1 LDSDEF
7 DEDQVAHRLSSNPNL
22 ALATCWYLIQK
33 LQACFFAGDYATAVE
48 ASSKAQQ
55 LVWTATSYWEAAE
68 YQFYAAL
75 SHAAFYDTALAEQ
88 RQQHVDA
95 LAAHHQQLSAWEA
108 NCPEN
113 FENRAALVGAEIAR
127 IEGRVLDAEQLYE
140 QAIRSA
146 RDNGFVH
153 NEALAYELAARF
165 YAARGFEEV
174 AHVYLINAR
183 QGYLRWGADGKVR
196 QLEELYPH
204 LRQDERAPGPTGTIE
219 APVEQL
225 DLATV
230 IEVSQVLSGEMVLE
244 KLIDRI
250 MCAAIEHA
258 GAERGLLICPRGEEV
273 QIDAEASACGEDVAV
288 HVRERGA
295 RIAVALPESLIR
307 YAIRTHETVIIDDA
321 SSQNP
326 FSGDPYIVQRRAR
339 SILCLPLINQRKFIG
354 ILYLENNL
362 TPNVFTPERVTVL
375 KVLAS
380 QAAIS
385 LKNSRLYRDL
395 AEREAKIR
403 RLVDANIIGIF
414 ISSREGEII
423 EANDAFLTMVGYD
436 GEDLAA
442 GNMRWT
448 ELTPP
453 EWRASTARALEA
465 IDTTGAVK
473 PYEKEYLRKDGSRVP
488 VLIGSAAF
496 DERRDQAVTFVLDLT
511 ERKRAEAEARESE
524 RAHASLSRYFSP
536 EFAKRLASSSGESD
550 GMEVHW
556 RDIAV
561 IFTDIAGFTSLVET
575 AAPEV
580 LGELLNEYVGG
591 MTDVVFAH
599 EGTVAKVM
607 GDGVLVLFNAPSEQP
622 DYASRAIACAHDL
635 DYRAEEFRERWTA
648 KGVNFGVTRIGVH
661 AGPALVG
668 NFGSSRFF
676 DYTAHGDTINTA
688 SRLEAANKFL
698 GTRICVSA
706 VVARA
711 ASNFQ
716 GRPIGDLILRGR
728 SEPLRAFEA
737 LPAAAYKAP
746 EVTQYSEA
754 FAKLEAG
761 DVAAMP
767 AFAALVS
774 LHADD
779 PLASFHLKRL
789 LNGAKGVRIQL
800 E

>member
-1 LDSDEF
+1 
-7 DEDQVAHRLSSNPNL
+7 VP
-22 ALATCWYLIQK
+22 
-33 LQACFFAGDYATAVE
+33 
-48 ASSKAQQ
+48 
-55 LVWTATSYWEAAE
+55 
-68 YQFYAAL
+68 
-75 SHAAFYDTALAEQ
+75 
-88 RQQHVDA
+88 
-95 LAAHHQQLSAWEA
+95 
-108 NCPEN
+108 
-113 FENRAALVGAEIAR
+113 
-127 IEGRVLDAEQLYE
+127 
-140 QAIRSA
+140 
-146 RDNGFVH
+146 
-153 NEALAYELAARF
+153 
-165 YAARGFEEV
+165 
-174 AHVYLINAR
+174 
-183 QGYLRWGADGKVR
+183 
-196 QLEELYPH
+196 
-204 LRQDERAPGPTGTIE
+204 
-219 APVEQL
+219 
-225 DLATV
+225 
-230 IEVSQVLSGEMVLE
+230 
-244 KLIDRI
+244 
-250 MCAAIEHA
+250 
-258 GAERGLLICPRGEEV
+258 
-273 QIDAEASACGEDVAV
+273 
-288 HVRERGA
+288 ERGA

-339 SILCLPLINQRKFIG
+339 SILCLPLINLRKFIG

-362 TPNVFTPERVTVL
+362 TPNVFTPDRVTVL

-385 LKNSRLYRDL
+385 LENSRLYRDL

-414 ISSREGEII
+414 ISSRKGEII
-423 EANDAFLTMVGYD
+423 EANDAFLKMVGYD
-436 GEDLAA
+436 REDLAA

-453 EWRASTARALEA
+453 EWRASTARALEG

-473 PYEKEYLRKDGSRVP
+473 PYEKEYLRKDGSRIP
-488 VLIGSAAF
+488 VLIGWAAF
-496 DERRDQAVTFVLDLT
+496 DERRDQGVAFVLDLT
-511 ERKRAEAEARESE
+511 ERKQAEAEARESE

-536 EFAKRLASSSGESD
+536 EVAKRLASSSEESD

-556 RDIAV
+556 RNIAV

-607 GDGVLVLFNAPSEQP
+607 GDGVQVLFNAPSEQP
-622 DYASRAIACAHDL
+622 DYASRAIACANDL
-635 DYRAEEFRERWTA
+635 DYRAEEFRERWKA

-688 SRLEAANKFL
+688 SRLEAANKVL

-706 VVARA
+706 VVACA

-716 GRPIGDLILRGR
+716 GRPVGNLILRGR
-728 SEPLRAFEA
+728 SEPLRAFEP
-737 LPAAAYKAP
+737 LPAATYKVP
-746 EVTQYSEA
+746 EVTQYYEA

-761 DVAAMP
+761 DAAAMP
-767 AFAALVS
+767 AFATLVS

-779 PLASFHLKRL
+779 PLVGFHLKRL